1 MLVVGLEIIKRGA
14 GFVGEEVGEGGKMVL
29 NSVEKELKMVSVV
42 VEKDDGA
49 GTDEV
54 CR

>member
-1 MLVVGLEIIKRGA
+1 
-14 GFVGEEVGEGGKMVL
+14 MVL
-29 NSVEKELKMVSVV
+29 NSVENELKTVSV